1 MNTLLWLAFFWL
13 VMLVAAYLIAKSRRR
28 TTIDSLIL
36 TFVLGP
42 IGLFIVA
49 FADTPRAEPAGPRP
63 PDEPSA
69 RRGS

>member
-1 MNTLLWLAFFWL
+1 MNTLLLLVIFWL
-13 VMLVAAYLIAKSRRR
+13 VMLVAAYLIAKGRGR

-42 IGLFIVA
+42 IGLLLVA
-49 FADTPRAEPAGPRP
+49 FADTPRAEPAGPPP

-69 RRGS
+69 SRGS